1 MKMFYFFLI
10 SLTFLSCQHK
20 NENYS
25 VVILENGTIN
35 SEFLQNINPP
45 EKALISWYLFANGN
59 ECDGTSTKIKCK
71 LLKELNIEDECNP
84 DHLNN
89 LLQWFSNDILAKY
102 KLKKCPNIKVDSH
115 IQNKFVSISL
125 ERKGDIL
132 SINYHIMGLNTVGEK
147 SWNMK
152 KNDSY
157 RIRDNTFIK
166 MEANEK

>member
-1 MKMFYFFLI
+1 MKMFYFLLI
-10 SLTFLSCQHK
+10 SLTFLSCQNK
-20 NENYS
+20 NYS
-25 VVILENGTIN
+25 VVILENGNVN
-35 SEFLQNINPP
+35 SEFLQKINPP
-45 EKALISWYLFANGN
+45 EKALLSWYLFANGN
-59 ECDGTSTKIKCK
+59 ECDGESTKIKCK

-84 DHLNN
+84 DYLNN

-102 KLKKCPNIKVDSH
+102 KLKECPNIKVDSH

-125 ERKGDIL
+125 ERKGDII
-132 SINYHIMGLNTVGEK
+132 SINYHIMGINTAGEK